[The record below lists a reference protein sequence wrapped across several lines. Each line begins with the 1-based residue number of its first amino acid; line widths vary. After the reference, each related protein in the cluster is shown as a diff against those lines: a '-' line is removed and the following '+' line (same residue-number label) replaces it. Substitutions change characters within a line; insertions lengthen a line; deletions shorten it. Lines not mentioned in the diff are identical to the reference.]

1 MESYK
6 LFKKLRASPEVAKE
20 VGTLGREEIE
30 TGEIGDRVELSRS
43 AMELNVKICDF
54 LPKRDDI

>member
-1 MESYK
+1 VQATVDKHSEFEILESYE

-20 VGTLGREEIE
+20 LGTLGREEIE

-43 AMELNVKICDF
+43 AMG
-54 LPKRDDI
+54 